1 MRLDPTQLTTALAD
15 ADLRV
20 LLMVVFHYTGD
31 DKWLAPPYSPHR
43 NVRLIADEDAGLA
56 PEIQDEIR
64 QTALALLTGNA
75 PAALPDPDEV
85 TLNRMMTHSLA
96 EQVPAE
102 YAPMMRE
109 QMGFKP
115 LGEDIPRPE
124 KSPPRRL
131 SLSGRVV
138 PVSRWASCSTT

>member
-1 MRLDPTQLTTALAD
+1 MRLDKMQLREALAD
-15 ADLRV
+15 ADLRA

-31 DKWLAPPYSPHR
+31 EKWLAPPYAPCR
-43 NVRLIADEDAGLA
+43 DVRLIADEDAGLA
-56 PEIQDEIR
+56 PETQDEIR
-64 QTALALLTGNA
+64 QTALDLLSGE
-75 PAALPDPDEV
+75 PPPVLPNPDE
-85 TLNRMMTHSLA
+85 TLLNRMMTHSLA
-96 EQVPAE
+96 EHVPQE